1 MMRISLK
8 PDDHIRW
15 IYDRRHPDYNSER
28 AKHLRASRERALASC
43 PAWLLD
49 EAWHNDESHEVQS

>member
-1 MMRISLK
+1 MMRISLQ
-8 PDDHIRW
+8 PDEHMRW
-15 IYDRRHPDYNSER
+15 IYDYSHHEYNSER

-49 EAWHNDESHEVQS
+49 QAGHNDESHEVQS